1 MLTDHHNILL
11 IDDDSDVLDAYTQ
24 LLTRAGHRV
33 YACGDPRSVQD
44 LVSEAWPGIVLSDVC
59 MPHCSG
65 IDLLKILLKHDPH
78 LPVILIT
85 GHGDVPMA
93 VEAVKQGARDF
104 LQNRLIPD
112 SC

>member
-24 LLTRAGHRV
+24 LLTQAGHRV
-33 YACGDPRSVQD
+33 YACGDPLRAQD

-65 IDLLKILLKHDPH
+65 IDLLKILLKTTR
-78 LPVILIT
+78 IC
-85 GHGDVPMA
+85 
-93 VEAVKQGARDF
+93 R
-104 LQNRLIPD
+104 
-112 SC
+112 